1 MMRKTIIGKY
11 LLSALLMMT
20 SGLVPYTAQADRG
33 GHHGEGKGRQ
43 QYYYEDS
50 HKHKHHER
58 GRKHSERRYY
68 PDEVV
73 IVQQPV
79 SPGLNINLNFGSVR
93 PMAID
98 YGVTG
103 YSRLPPG
110 IAKQVIVGRP
120 LPPGIA
126 KRRLPRHFESR
137 LPVYDGY
144 EWRMSGRD
152 LVLMAISTAVVV
164 KVIEDVFE

>member
-1 MMRKTIIGKY
+1 MMGQTTISKY
-11 LLSALLMMT
+11 LLSALVMMS
-20 SGLVPYTAQADRG
+20 SGLLPYTAQADPRG
-33 GHHGEGKGRQ
+33 QHGQGNGRQ
-43 QYYYEDS
+43 QYDYKDS
-50 HKHKHHER
+50 YKDKHHDR
-58 GRKHSERRYY
+58 RKKDHEKRYY
-68 PDEVV
+68 PNEVIV
-73 IVQQPV
+73 VQQPV
-79 SPGLNINLNFGSVR
+79 SPGFNINLNFGSVR
-93 PMAID
+93 PIAVD

>member
-1 MMRKTIIGKY
+1 MKQTTISKY
-11 LLSALLMMT
+11 LLSALLMMS
-20 SGLVPYTAQADRG
+20 SGLLPYTAQADPK
-33 GHHGEGKGRQ
+33 GHHGEGNGRQ
-43 QYYYEDS
+43 KNYYENS
-50 HKHKHHER
+50 HNHKHNERGKKHHE
-58 GRKHSERRYY
+58 KRYY
-68 PDEVV
+68 PNEVIV
-73 IVQQPV
+73 VQQPV
-79 SPGLNINLNFGSVR
+79 LPGFNINLNFGSVR
-93 PMAID
+93 PIAVD
-98 YGVTG
+98 YGMTG

-120 LPPGIA
+120 FPPGIA

-152 LVLMAISTAVVV
+152 LVLMAIGTAVVV